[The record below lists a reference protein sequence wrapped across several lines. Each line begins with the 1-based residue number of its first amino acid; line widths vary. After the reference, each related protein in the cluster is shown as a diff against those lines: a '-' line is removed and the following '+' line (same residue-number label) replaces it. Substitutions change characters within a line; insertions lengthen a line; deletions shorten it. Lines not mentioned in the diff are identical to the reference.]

1 LKSVRRPNQAV
12 RLIGVGVSG
21 LSQPFRQLGLW
32 DTQDERSQKL
42 QQAVD
47 ELREKFGKKII
58 H

>member
-1 LKSVRRPNQAV
+1 
-12 RLIGVGVSG
+12 

-32 DTQDERSQKL
+32 DTNNEKAQKL

-47 ELREKFGKKII
+47 ELRGKFGKKII